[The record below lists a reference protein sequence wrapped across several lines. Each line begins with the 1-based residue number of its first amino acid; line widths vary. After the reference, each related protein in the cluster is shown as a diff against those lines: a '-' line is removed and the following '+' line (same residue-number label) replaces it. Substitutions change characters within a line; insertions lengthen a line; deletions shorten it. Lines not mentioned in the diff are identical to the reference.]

1 MLVLS
6 HYLMMIWKSFMT
18 QNSLTE
24 LAKYT
29 TIVADTG
36 DLSAIA
42 RLKPKDATTNP
53 SLITAALLS
62 GKHDELIN
70 QVETQDVDIAID
82 HLTIA
87 LGKKISELID
97 GRVSTEVDARLSF
110 DTKGTVGKA
119 LEFIQLYEKLGVD
132 KSKVLIKIAATWEGI
147 KAAEIL
153 EKQGI
158 ACNLTLLFTKAQAR
172 ACADANVTLISPFVG
187 RITDFQKQQE
197 GINDVAIENDMGVNS
212 VKNIYEFYKKHGYR
226 TEVMGASFRNIHQL
240 IALAGCDLLTIS
252 PELLDELADSN
263 LPTPKRLDYQGAIKP
278 KPAPLTEYEFRMIQN
293 NESLNTLL
301 VKGIDGFI
309 QARVTLATHL
319 NQLIF
324 FTPNKNHAH

>member
-1 MLVLS
+1 
-6 HYLMMIWKSFMT
+6 MT

-24 LAKYT
+24 LAKHT

-42 RLKPKDATTNP
+42 RLRPQDATTNP

-62 GKHDELIN
+62 GEHDDLID
-70 QVETQDVDIAID
+70 QVKGQDIDVAID
-82 HLTIA
+82 HLTVA
-87 LGKKISELID
+87 LGKKISELVE

-110 DTKGTVGKA
+110 DTQGTVDKA
-119 LEFIQLYEKLGVD
+119 LEFIKLYEELGID
-132 KSKVLIKIAATWEGI
+132 KSKILIKIAATWEGI

-187 RITDFQKQQE
+187 RITDFQKAQE
-197 GINDVAIENDMGVNS
+197 GVNDVAIEDDMGVNS
-212 VKNIYEFYKKHGYR
+212 VKSIYEFYKKHGYR

-240 IALAGCDLLTIS
+240 IALAGCDLLTVS
-252 PELLDELADSN
+252 PALLDELANSS
-263 LPTPKRLDYQGAIKP
+263 LLVPKVLDYQGDILP
-278 KPAPLTEYEFRMIQN
+278 KPAPLTEAEFRTIQD
-293 NESLNTLL
+293 NEPLNALL
-301 VKGIDGFI
+301 IKGIDGFI
-309 QARVTLATHL
+309 QARETLTNHL
-319 NQLIF
+319 SQ
-324 FTPNKNHAH
+324 A

>member
-1 MLVLS
+1 MA
-6 HYLMMIWKSFMT
+6 

-24 LAKYT
+24 LAKHT

-42 RLKPKDATTNP
+42 RLRPQDATTNP

-62 GKHDELIN
+62 GEHDDLID
-70 QVETQDVDIAID
+70 QVKGQDVDVAID

-87 LGKKISELID
+87 LGKKISELVE

-110 DTKGTVGKA
+110 DTQGTVDKA
-119 LEFIQLYEKLGVD
+119 LEFIKLYEELGVD
-132 KSKVLIKIAATWEGI
+132 KSKILIKIAATWEGI

-158 ACNLTLLFTKAQAR
+158 ACNLTLLFTEAQAR

-187 RITDFQKQQE
+187 RITDFQKAQE
-197 GINDVAIENDMGVNS
+197 GINDIAIEDDMGVNS
-212 VKNIYEFYKKHGYR
+212 VKSIYEFYKKHGYC

-252 PELLDELADSN
+252 PALLDEMANSS
-263 LPTPKRLDYQGAIKP
+263 LPVPKALDYQGDVLS
-278 KPAPLTEYEFRMIQN
+278 KPAPLTEAEFRAMQD
-293 NESLNTLL
+293 NEPLNTLL
-301 VKGIDGFI
+301 IKGIDGFI
-309 QARVTLATHL
+309 QARETLANHL
-319 NQLIF
+319 SQ
-324 FTPNKNHAH
+324 A

>member
-1 MLVLS
+1 MA
-6 HYLMMIWKSFMT
+6 

-24 LAKYT
+24 LAKHT

-42 RLKPKDATTNP
+42 RLRPQDATTNP

-62 GKHDELIN
+62 GEHDDLID
-70 QVETQDVDIAID
+70 QVKGQDVDIAID
-82 HLTIA
+82 HLTVA
-87 LGKKISELID
+87 LGKKISELVE

-110 DTKGTVGKA
+110 DTQGTVDKA
-119 LEFIQLYEKLGVD
+119 LEFIKLYEELGVD
-132 KSKVLIKIAATWEGI
+132 KSKILIKIAATWEGI

-158 ACNLTLLFTKAQAR
+158 ACNLTLLFTEAQAR

-187 RITDFQKQQE
+187 RITDFQKAQE
-197 GINDVAIENDMGVNS
+197 GINDIAIEDDMGVNS
-212 VKNIYEFYKKHGYR
+212 VKSIYEFYKKHGYR

-252 PELLDELADSN
+252 PALLDEMANSS
-263 LPTPKRLDYQGAIKP
+263 LPVPKALDYQGDVLS
-278 KPAPLTEYEFRMIQN
+278 KPAPLTEAEFRAMQD
-293 NESLNTLL
+293 NEPLNTLL
-301 VKGIDGFI
+301 IKGIDGFI
-309 QARVTLATHL
+309 QARETLANHL
-319 NQLIF
+319 SQ
-324 FTPNKNHAH
+324 A

>member
-1 MLVLS
+1 MA
-6 HYLMMIWKSFMT
+6 

-24 LAKYT
+24 LAKHT

-42 RLKPKDATTNP
+42 RLRPQDATTNP

-62 GKHDELIN
+62 GEHDDLID
-70 QVETQDVDIAID
+70 QVKGQDVDVAID

-87 LGKKISELID
+87 LGKKISELVE

-110 DTKGTVGKA
+110 DTQGTVDKA
-119 LEFIQLYEKLGVD
+119 LEFIKLYEELGVD
-132 KSKVLIKIAATWEGI
+132 KSKILIKIAATWEGI

-158 ACNLTLLFTKAQAR
+158 ACNLTLLFTEAQAR
-172 ACADANVTLISPFVG
+172 ACADADVTLISPFVG
-187 RITDFQKQQE
+187 RITDFQKAQE
-197 GINDVAIENDMGVNS
+197 GVNDIAIEDDMGVNS
-212 VKNIYEFYKKHGYR
+212 VKSIYESYKKHGYR

-252 PELLDELADSN
+252 PALLDELANSS
-263 LPTPKRLDYQGAIKP
+263 LPVPKALDYQGDVLS
-278 KPAPLTEYEFRMIQN
+278 KPAPLTEAEFRAMQD
-293 NESLNTLL
+293 NEPLNTLL
-301 VKGIDGFI
+301 IKGIDGFI
-309 QARVTLATHL
+309 QARETLANHL
-319 NQLIF
+319 SQ
-324 FTPNKNHAH
+324 A

>member
-1 MLVLS
+1 
-6 HYLMMIWKSFMT
+6 MT

-24 LAKYT
+24 LAKHT

-42 RLKPKDATTNP
+42 RLRPQDATTNP

-62 GKHDELIN
+62 GDHDDLID
-70 QVETQDVDIAID
+70 QVKGQDIDVAID
-82 HLTIA
+82 HLTVA
-87 LGKKISELID
+87 LGEKISELVE

-110 DTKGTVGKA
+110 DTQGTVDKA
-119 LEFIQLYEKLGVD
+119 LEFIKLYEELGID
-132 KSKVLIKIAATWEGI
+132 KSKILIKIAATWEGV

-187 RITDFQKQQE
+187 RITDFQKAQE
-197 GINDVAIENDMGVNS
+197 GVNDVAIENDMGVNS
-212 VKNIYEFYKKHGYR
+212 VKSIYEFYKKHGYR

-252 PELLDELADSN
+252 PALLDELANSS
-263 LPTPKRLDYQGAIKP
+263 LLVPKVLDYQGDILP
-278 KPAPLTEYEFRMIQN
+278 KPAPLTEAEFRTIQD
-293 NESLNTLL
+293 NEPLNALL
-301 VKGIDGFI
+301 IKGIDGFI
-309 QARVTLATHL
+309 QARETLTNHL
-319 NQLIF
+319 SQ
-324 FTPNKNHAH
+324 A

>member
-1 MLVLS
+1 
-6 HYLMMIWKSFMT
+6 MT

-24 LAKYT
+24 LAKHT

-42 RLKPKDATTNP
+42 RLRPQDATTNP

-62 GKHDELIN
+62 GDHDDLID
-70 QVETQDVDIAID
+70 QVKGQDIDVAID
-82 HLTIA
+82 HLTVA
-87 LGKKISELID
+87 LGEKISELVE

-110 DTKGTVGKA
+110 DTQGTVDKA
-119 LEFIQLYEKLGVD
+119 LEFIKLYEELGID
-132 KSKVLIKIAATWEGI
+132 KSKILIKIAATWEGV

-187 RITDFQKQQE
+187 RITDFQKAQE
-197 GINDVAIENDMGVNS
+197 GVNDVAIEDDMGVNS
-212 VKNIYEFYKKHGYR
+212 VKSIYEFYKKHGYR

-252 PELLDELADSN
+252 PALLDELANSS
-263 LPTPKRLDYQGAIKP
+263 LLVPKVLDYQGDILP
-278 KPAPLTEYEFRMIQN
+278 KPAPLTEAEFRTIQD
-293 NESLNTLL
+293 NEPLNALL
-301 VKGIDGFI
+301 IKGIDGFI
-309 QARVTLATHL
+309 QARETLANHL
-319 NQLIF
+319 SQ
-324 FTPNKNHAH
+324 A

>member
-1 MLVLS
+1 MA
-6 HYLMMIWKSFMT
+6 

-24 LAKYT
+24 LAKHT

-42 RLKPKDATTNP
+42 RLRPQDATTNP

-62 GKHDELIN
+62 GEHDDLID
-70 QVETQDVDIAID
+70 QVKGQDVDVAID

-87 LGKKISELID
+87 LGKKISELVE

-110 DTKGTVGKA
+110 DTQGTVDKA
-119 LEFIQLYEKLGVD
+119 LEFIKLYEELGVD
-132 KSKVLIKIAATWEGI
+132 KSKILIKIAATWEGI

-158 ACNLTLLFTKAQAR
+158 ACNLTLLFTEAQAR
-172 ACADANVTLISPFVG
+172 ACADADVTLISPFVG
-187 RITDFQKQQE
+187 RITDFQKAQE
-197 GINDVAIENDMGVNS
+197 GINDIAIEDDMGVNS
-212 VKNIYEFYKKHGYR
+212 VKSIYESYKKHGYR

-252 PELLDELADSN
+252 PALLDEMANSS
-263 LPTPKRLDYQGAIKP
+263 LPVPKALDYQGDVLS
-278 KPAPLTEYEFRMIQN
+278 KPAPLTEAEFRAMQD
-293 NESLNTLL
+293 NEPLNTLL
-301 VKGIDGFI
+301 IKGIDGFI
-309 QARVTLATHL
+309 QARETLANHL
-319 NQLIF
+319 SQ
-324 FTPNKNHAH
+324 A

>member
-1 MLVLS
+1 MA
-6 HYLMMIWKSFMT
+6 

-24 LAKYT
+24 LAKHT

-42 RLKPKDATTNP
+42 RLRPQDATTNP

-62 GKHDELIN
+62 GEHDDLID
-70 QVETQDVDIAID
+70 QVKGQDVDVAID

-87 LGKKISELID
+87 LGKKISELVE

-110 DTKGTVGKA
+110 DTQGTVDKA
-119 LEFIQLYEKLGVD
+119 LEFIKLYEELGVD
-132 KSKVLIKIAATWEGI
+132 KSKILIKIAATWEGI

-158 ACNLTLLFTKAQAR
+158 ACNLTLLFTEAQAR

-187 RITDFQKQQE
+187 RITDFQKAQE
-197 GINDVAIENDMGVNS
+197 GINDIAIEDDMGVNS
-212 VKNIYEFYKKHGYR
+212 VKSIYEFYKKHGYR

-252 PELLDELADSN
+252 PALLDEMANSS
-263 LPTPKRLDYQGAIKP
+263 LPVPKALDYQGDVLS
-278 KPAPLTEYEFRMIQN
+278 KPAPLTEAEFRAMQD
-293 NESLNTLL
+293 NEPLNTLL
-301 VKGIDGFI
+301 IKGIDGFI
-309 QARVTLATHL
+309 QARETLANHL
-319 NQLIF
+319 SQ
-324 FTPNKNHAH
+324 A

>member
-1 MLVLS
+1 
-6 HYLMMIWKSFMT
+6 MT

-24 LAKYT
+24 LAKHT

-42 RLKPKDATTNP
+42 RLRPQDATTNP

-62 GKHDELIN
+62 GDHDDLID
-70 QVETQDVDIAID
+70 QVKGQDIDVAID
-82 HLTIA
+82 HLTVA
-87 LGKKISELID
+87 LGEKISELVE

-110 DTKGTVGKA
+110 DTQGTVDKA
-119 LEFIQLYEKLGVD
+119 LEFIKLYEELGID
-132 KSKVLIKIAATWEGI
+132 KSKILIKIAATWEGI

-187 RITDFQKQQE
+187 RITDFQKAQE
-197 GINDVAIENDMGVNS
+197 GVNDVAIENDMGVNS
-212 VKNIYEFYKKHGYR
+212 VKSIYEFYKKHGYR

-252 PELLDELADSN
+252 PALLDELANSS
-263 LPTPKRLDYQGAIKP
+263 LLVPKVLDYQGDILP
-278 KPAPLTEYEFRMIQN
+278 KPAPLTEAEFRTIQD
-293 NESLNTLL
+293 NEPLNALL
-301 VKGIDGFI
+301 IKGIDGFI
-309 QARVTLATHL
+309 QARETLANHL
-319 NQLIF
+319 SQ
-324 FTPNKNHAH
+324 A

>member
-1 MLVLS
+1 
-6 HYLMMIWKSFMT
+6 MT

-24 LAKYT
+24 LAKHT

-42 RLKPKDATTNP
+42 RLRPQDATTNP

-62 GKHDELIN
+62 GDHDDLID
-70 QVETQDVDIAID
+70 QVKGQDIDVAID
-82 HLTIA
+82 HLTVA
-87 LGKKISELID
+87 LGEKISELVE

-110 DTKGTVGKA
+110 DTQGTVDKA
-119 LEFIQLYEKLGVD
+119 LEFIKLYEELGID
-132 KSKVLIKIAATWEGI
+132 KSKILIKIAATWEGV

-187 RITDFQKQQE
+187 RITDFQKAQE
-197 GINDVAIENDMGVNS
+197 GVNDVAIENDMGVNS
-212 VKNIYEFYKKHGYR
+212 VKSIYEFYKKHGYR

-252 PELLDELADSN
+252 PALLDELANSS
-263 LPTPKRLDYQGAIKP
+263 LLVPKVLDYQGDILP
-278 KPAPLTEYEFRMIQN
+278 KPAPLTEAEFRTIQD
-293 NESLNTLL
+293 NEPLNALL
-301 VKGIDGFI
+301 IKGIDGFI
-309 QARVTLATHL
+309 QACETLANHL
-319 NQLIF
+319 SQ
-324 FTPNKNHAH
+324 A

>member
-1 MLVLS
+1 MA
-6 HYLMMIWKSFMT
+6 

-24 LAKYT
+24 LAKHT

-42 RLKPKDATTNP
+42 RLRPQDATTNP

-62 GKHDELIN
+62 GEHDDLID
-70 QVETQDVDIAID
+70 QVKGQDVDVAID

-87 LGKKISELID
+87 LGKKISELVE

-110 DTKGTVGKA
+110 DTQGTVDKA
-119 LEFIQLYEKLGVD
+119 LEFIKLYEELGVD
-132 KSKVLIKIAATWEGI
+132 KSKILIKIAATWEGI

-158 ACNLTLLFTKAQAR
+158 ACNLTLLFTEAQAR
-172 ACADANVTLISPFVG
+172 ACADADVTLISPFVG
-187 RITDFQKQQE
+187 RITDFQKAQE
-197 GINDVAIENDMGVNS
+197 GINDIAIEDDMGVNS
-212 VKNIYEFYKKHGYR
+212 VKSIYEFYKKHGYR

-252 PELLDELADSN
+252 PALLDEMANSS
-263 LPTPKRLDYQGAIKP
+263 LPVPKALDYQGDVLS
-278 KPAPLTEYEFRMIQN
+278 KPAPLTETEFRAMQD
-293 NESLNTLL
+293 NEPLNTLL
-301 VKGIDGFI
+301 IKGIDGFI
-309 QARVTLATHL
+309 QARETLANHL
-319 NQLIF
+319 SQ
-324 FTPNKNHAH
+324 A

>member
-1 MLVLS
+1 
-6 HYLMMIWKSFMT
+6 MT

-24 LAKYT
+24 LAKHT

-42 RLKPKDATTNP
+42 RLRPQDATTNP

-62 GKHDELIN
+62 GEHDDLID
-70 QVETQDVDIAID
+70 QVKGQDVDVAID

-87 LGKKISELID
+87 LGKKISELVE

-110 DTKGTVGKA
+110 DTQGTVDKA
-119 LEFIQLYEKLGVD
+119 LEFIKLYEELGVD
-132 KSKVLIKIAATWEGI
+132 KSKILIKIAATWEGI

-158 ACNLTLLFTKAQAR
+158 ACNLTLLFTEAQAR
-172 ACADANVTLISPFVG
+172 ACADADVTLISPFVG
-187 RITDFQKQQE
+187 RITDFQKAQE
-197 GINDVAIENDMGVNS
+197 GINDIAIEDDMGVNS
-212 VKNIYEFYKKHGYR
+212 VKSIYEFYKKHGYR

-252 PELLDELADSN
+252 PALLDELANSS
-263 LPTPKRLDYQGAIKP
+263 LPVPKALDYQGDILS
-278 KPAPLTEYEFRMIQN
+278 KPAPLTEAEFRAMQD
-293 NESLNTLL
+293 NEHLNTLL
-301 VKGIDGFI
+301 IKGIDGFI
-309 QARVTLATHL
+309 QARETLANHL
-319 NQLIF
+319 SQ
-324 FTPNKNHAH
+324 A

>member
-1 MLVLS
+1 MN
-6 HYLMMIWKSFMT
+6 

-24 LAKYT
+24 LAKHT

-42 RLKPKDATTNP
+42 RLRPQDATTNP

-62 GKHDELIN
+62 GDHDDLID
-70 QVETQDVDIAID
+70 QVKGQDFDVAID
-82 HLTIA
+82 HLTVA
-87 LGKKISELID
+87 LGKKISELVE

-110 DTKGTVGKA
+110 DTQGTVDKA
-119 LEFIQLYEKLGVD
+119 LELIKLYEELGID
-132 KSKVLIKIAATWEGI
+132 KSKILIKIAATWEGI

-172 ACADANVTLISPFVG
+172 ACADADVTLISPFVG
-187 RITDFQKQQE
+187 RITDFQKAQE
-197 GINDVAIENDMGVNS
+197 GVNDVAIEDDMGVNS
-212 VKNIYEFYKKHGYR
+212 VKSIYEFYKKHGYR

-252 PELLDELADSN
+252 PALLDELANSS
-263 LPTPKRLDYQGAIKP
+263 LLVSKVLDYQGDILP
-278 KPAPLTEYEFRMIQN
+278 KPTPLAEAEFRTIQD
-293 NESLNTLL
+293 NEPLNALL
-301 VKGIDGFI
+301 IKGIDGFI
-309 QARVTLATHL
+309 QARETLTNHL
-319 NQLIF
+319 SQ
-324 FTPNKNHAH
+324 A